1 MQKGFWGP
9 VSLGDAHGSLPSR
22 RALLVADDSSVI
34 RGWTRHPPVWIAGSG
49 SLLSS
54 AEAGRHFRAWRRASK
69 DPRRGVLVCSP
80 EVSSLSRLCSHSH
93 YPSGEME
100 QLGESETSRVSLVP
114 AGFGPSSWL
123 SFLSVRCPAP
133 DQPPVVWGHGV

>member
-1 MQKGFWGP
+1 MLPCMETRVQGPTAGGSRVLPRGFLFEP
-9 VSLGDAHGSLPSR
+9 ALFSLPPSAR
-22 RALLVADDSSVI
+22 I
-34 RGWTRHPPVWIAGSG
+34 
-49 SLLSS
+49 LS
-54 AEAGRHFRAWRRASK
+54 
-69 DPRRGVLVCSP
+69 
-80 EVSSLSRLCSHSH
+80 SH

-114 AGFGPSSWL
+114 AGFRPSSWL